1 MVLTDQI
8 SANQKI
14 WENICYFLPHLNKLH
29 LKLLPARSSG
39 LPCYLWHRSI
49 AFLVSLKTCCSICQ
63 HLAFVS
69 AVPPVGGGCCLRPL
83 PRDHQDGAAP
93 SDPHRSLSKSC
104 FSQWSHQP
112 ISRPEACEAKNLKSE
127 ETKEKIELQLKIC
140 WKQKNLIVPKWHL
153 KWRKLASRLF
163 LILSFYLEL
172 WSQWLKRLK
181 SSRLFV
187 LKNAWKLWNSQ
198 VMVFLKNFCSVL
210 WLVKF

>member
-93 SDPHRSLSKSC
+93 SDPPRSLSKSC
-104 FSQWSHQP
+104 FSQWSHLP
-112 ISRPEACEAKNLKSE
+112 ISRPGACEAKNLKSD
-127 ETKEKIELQLKIC
+127 ETEEKIELQLKIC
-140 WKQKNLIVPKWHL
+140 WKQKNLIIPKWYL
-153 KWRKLASRLF
+153 KWRKLASWY
-163 LILSFYLEL
+163 FYSTKNFEANP
-172 WSQWLKRLK
+172 QWLK
-181 SSRLFV
+181 STRLFG
-187 LKNAWKLWNSQ
+187 LKKPGS
-198 VMVFLKNFCSVL
+198 CET
-210 WLVKF
+210 VKSWHF